1 MGPANW
7 TWAGAEFLAV
17 SLVVTF
23 VVSRILLLMTKGL
36 SDRFARILIA
46 NGLSL
51 VLCGIV
57 YGRLPFSTYDLHY
70 FPDVMNAITDFCL
83 PQGVW
88 FLFDAIL
95 EIRRLSRAE
104 MKSGEVSPRVTHR
117 PQ

>member
-1 MGPANW
+1 MGPSNW

-23 VVSRILLLMTKGL
+23 VVSRILLLLTKPL

-57 YGRLPFSTYDLHY
+57 YGRLPFSTYDFHY
-70 FPDVMNAITDFCL
+70 FPDVMSAIVDFCL
-83 PQGVW
+83 SQGVW
-88 FLFDAIL
+88 FLFDIIL
-95 EIRRLSRAE
+95 EIRRLSKVE
-104 MKSGEVSPRVTHR
+104 MNSSRVR
-117 PQ
+117 L